1 MTVYL
6 AVAQST
12 NSPDTPIRHFGGHL
26 EGQRKVPLLRLTCLI
41 DHQSFVH
48 EFESGTVV
56 LGRSRDCNI
65 VFPTGK
71 GVSGRHAQLHL
82 DADVWTIT
90 DLNSRYG
97 TQVNDKRITTHRLK
111 NGDTIKVGQFFVHVD
126 VVSTNEAAS
135 PKPDEVSILNSI
147 NLRDFVK
154 TIESDDWFTDE
165 DSFAPVP
172 SQEKSLIRAFNLAG
186 ETLLAVQSLDE
197 MLNSIL
203 DLLFST
209 FRCERGAMGILNT
222 DTSQIEVKCTRSKYP
237 DDAFQLSQTI
247 VRETVDSNNC
257 ILIRDARKDRYSE
270 AASLQ
275 QQQVRSA
282 MCAPLYHDGTVSGL
296 LYLDTREEG
305 FCFEDNDLEILAAVA
320 LFTAVGLEQIQLR
333 HRIEQE
339 QRARER
345 LSRYSSPAVVDRLLN
360 LSGNLEPAP
369 EERELS
375 ILFADLS
382 GFTSM
387 SESMSPT
394 EVATF
399 LNGVFERLTLAI
411 FEQEGTVDKFIGDAI
426 MAIFGAPI
434 AQEDHALRAVRAAIR
449 MQNELDQY
457 NLEVFG
463 SHKIRMRIGVNSGPA
478 VAGEIG
484 SSQRRDYTVIGDTVN
499 VASRLESSVAQPDQ
513 VVIGKRTYEAVKGHV
528 NCVALE
534 PCAVKGKAEPI
545 QPYLI
550 MESTHASI
558 KDS

>member
-1 MTVYL
+1 M
-6 AVAQST
+6 
-12 NSPDTPIRHFGGHL
+12 PR
-26 EGQRKVPLLRLTCLI
+26 LRLSCLI
-41 DHQSFVH
+41 DHQNIVH

-56 LGRSRDCNI
+56 LGRSSECNV

-82 DADVWTIT
+82 DSGVWTIT

-97 TQVNDKRITTHRLK
+97 TQVAEKRITTHQLK
-111 NGDTIKVGQFFVHVD
+111 NGDTLKVGQFVIHVE
-126 VVSTNEAAS
+126 VVSPDKADSA
-135 PKPDEVSILNSI
+135 KPEEVSILNSI
-147 NLRDFVK
+147 NIRDFAR
-154 TIESDDWFTDE
+154 TIESDEWFSD
-165 DSFAPVP
+165 DDDGGSFAPAA
-172 SQEKSLIRAFNLAG
+172 SQEKTLIRAFNLAG

-209 FRCERGAMGILNT
+209 FRCERGAMGLLNS
-222 DTSQIEVKCTRSKYP
+222 DTSQIEVKCTRSNYP
-237 DDAFQLSQTI
+237 NDEFQLSQTV
-247 VRETVDSNNC
+247 VREVVDSKNC
-257 ILIRDARKDRYSE
+257 ILIHDARKDRYSE

-305 FCFEDNDLEILAAVA
+305 FRFEDNDLEVLAAVA

-339 QRARER
+339 QRVRER
-345 LSRYSSPAVVDRLLN
+345 LSRYSSPAVVERLLN
-360 LSGNLEPAP
+360 LNDNVELVP

-375 ILFADLS
+375 VLFADLS

-387 SESMSPT
+387 SENMSPT
-394 EVATF
+394 EVASF
-399 LNGVFERLTLAI
+399 LNGVFERLTSAI

-426 MAIFGAPI
+426 MAIFGAPVF
-434 AQEDHALRAVRAAIR
+434 QDDHALRAVRSAIR
-449 MQNELDQY
+449 MQNELDKY

-463 SHKIRMRIGVNSGPA
+463 SHKIHMRIGVNSGLA

-484 SSQRRDYTVIGDTVN
+484 SSKRRDYTVIGDTVN
-499 VASRLESSVAQPDQ
+499 VASRLESSVAKPHQ
-513 VVIGKRTYEAVKGHV
+513 VVIGEQTYESVKDV
-528 NCVALE
+528 ITCEPLE
-534 PCAVKGKAEPI
+534 PCTVKGKARPI
-545 QPYLI
+545 LSYLVVG
-550 MESTHASI
+550 AGF
-558 KDS
+558 